1 MEALE
6 RAVVLAATRQQPIPV
21 LFVGGLGRSGSTV
34 LDLLLADQP
43 GMVPVGEVRHLWERG
58 LRDNDLCGC
67 GAPFHDCPF
76 WQAVGEHAFGGWH
89 RLDPAG
95 AVAAARAV
103 DRHRQLPLTA
113 SPLGRRSAALVRYAG
128 MLQRLYAGVLGVSG
142 GQVVVDSSKDPPHGF
157 VLRHVPGID
166 LRAVH
171 LVRDSRGVAY
181 SWAKSVVRP
190 DAGSMQLMTRMAPW
204 KTALMWMDTNM
215 LMGSLGRAGV
225 PSIRVRYED
234 LVADPAGVVNGIRTL
249 TGTSASG
256 AGVAQH
262 AIGGN
267 PVRFREGPLRL
278 RVDQEWLS
286 SMTRGDERLVTGIT
300 AVLLR
305 RYGYPL
311 REQRR

>member
-1 MEALE
+1 VEVLE
-6 RAVVLAATRQQPIPV
+6 RAVVPVRTDRQRLPV

-34 LDLLLADQP
+34 LDMLLAQEP

-58 LRDNDLCGC
+58 LRDNDLCAC
-67 GAPFHDCPF
+67 GAPFHDCLF
-76 WQAVGEHAFGGWH
+76 WQAVGDHAFGGWR
-89 RLDPAG
+89 RLDSAY

-113 SPLGRRSAALVRYAG
+113 STLGRRSTPLVRYAG
-128 MLQRLYAGVLGVSG
+128 MLQRLYAGVLAVSG

-204 KTALMWMDTNM
+204 RTALMWMDTNM

-225 PSIRVRYED
+225 PTMRIRYED
-234 LVADPAGVVNGIRTL
+234 LVADPAGAIRAIRDL
-249 TGTSASG
+249 AAVSSPA
-256 AGVAQH
+256 AAVAQH

-267 PVRFREGPLRL
+267 PVRFQEGPLRL
-278 RVDQEWLS
+278 RVDQDWLS
-286 SMTRGDERLVTGIT
+286 GMTRGEERLVTGIT
-300 AVLLR
+300 APLLR

-311 REQRR
+311 RERR

>member
-1 MEALE
+1 MEVLD
-6 RAVVLAATRQQPIPV
+6 RAVVPVGTGRQRLPV

-34 LDLLLADQP
+34 LDMLLAQEP
-43 GMVPVGEVRHLWERG
+43 GMVPIGEVRHLWERG
-58 LRDNDLCGC
+58 LRDNDLCAC
-67 GAPFHDCPF
+67 GTPFHDCLF
-76 WQAVGEHAFGGWH
+76 WQAVGDHAFGGWH
-89 RLDPAG
+89 RLDPAY

-103 DRHRQLPLTA
+103 DRHRRLPVTA
-113 SPLGRRSAALVRYAG
+113 SALGRRSVPLVRYAG
-128 MLQRLYAGVLGVSG
+128 MLQRLYAGVLAVSG

-204 KTALMWMDTNM
+204 RTALMWMDTNM
-215 LMGSLGRAGV
+215 LMGSLGHAGV
-225 PSIRVRYED
+225 PSMRIRYED
-234 LVADPAGVVNGIRTL
+234 MVADPAAAIRAIRDLAGV
-249 TGTSASG
+249 SPA

-278 RVDQEWLS
+278 RVDQDWLS
-286 SMTRGDERLVTGIT
+286 GMTRGEERLVTGIT
-300 AVLLR
+300 APLLR
-305 RYGYPL
+305 RYGYQL
-311 REQRR
+311 RSNRE

>member
-1 MEALE
+1 MEVLE
-6 RAVVLAATRQQPIPV
+6 RALPPVRTREQRIPV

-34 LDLLLADQP
+34 LDLLLAQQP
-43 GMVPVGEVRHLWERG
+43 GMVPIGEVRHLWERG
-58 LRDNDLCGC
+58 LRDNDLCAC
-67 GAPFHDCPF
+67 GAPFHDCLF
-76 WQAVGEHAFGGWH
+76 WQAVGEHAFGGWR
-89 RLDPAG
+89 RLDAAY

-113 SPLGRRSAALVRYAG
+113 SPLGRRSTPLIRYGG
-128 MLQRLYAGVLGVSG
+128 MLQRLYAGVLAVSG

-190 DAGSMQLMTRMAPW
+190 DAGGMQLMTRMAPW
-204 KTALMWMDTNM
+204 RTALMWMDTNM

-225 PSIRVRYED
+225 PSMRIRYED
-234 LVADPAGVVNGIRTL
+234 LVADPTGIIRGIRELAGVS
-249 TGTSASG
+249 SAA

-278 RVDQEWLS
+278 RADQDWLS
-286 SMTRGDERLVTGIT
+286 GMTRGEERLVTGIT
-300 AVLLR
+300 APLLR

-311 REQRR
+311 RGR

>member
-1 MEALE
+1 VEVLE
-6 RAVVLAATRQQPIPV
+6 RAAGPAGTRPAPIPV

-34 LDLLLADQP
+34 LDMLLAQEP

-67 GAPFHDCPF
+67 GAAFHDCPF
-76 WQAVGEHAFGGWH
+76 WRAVGEHAFGGWH
-89 RLDPAG
+89 RLDPDYAL
-95 AVAAARAV
+95 ATARAV
-103 DRHRQLPLTA
+103 DRHRQLSLTA
-113 SPLGRRSAALVRYAG
+113 SPLGRRSPALVRYAG
-128 MLQRLYAGVLGVSG
+128 ILQRLYAGVLAVSG

-181 SWAKSVVRP
+181 SWAKTVVRP

-204 KTALMWMDTNM
+204 RTALMWMDANV

-225 PSIRVRYED
+225 PSMRVRYED
-234 LVADPAGVVNGIRTL
+234 LVADPAGVLRGIR
-249 TGTSASG
+249 GFSGVTSSAAG
-256 AGVAQH
+256 AAQH

-267 PVRFREGPLRL
+267 PVRFSEGPLRL

-286 SMTRGDERLVTGIT
+286 SMTRGEERLVTGMT
-300 AVLLR
+300 ALLLR

-311 REQRR
+311 RPR